1 MTVLSIHKIT
11 LLAAVALLGLTFTSV
26 TTTTEAAPVLA
37 PSGFLNSVTSPDD
50 LIPGSTL
57 YPSLASMR
65 RRRRWSH
72 FERRADGDPVPG
84 EDRGSTPSASN
95 APPPD
100 SRDSTNS
107 ESNTQK
113 PEDRKSDG
121 ALGGV
126 LQSLNNH
133 NNTKKDP
140 KHNNTKKDPKHNNTK
155 KDPKHNNTKKDPKA
169 NNGKKDPKA
178 NKPNKKD

>member
-11 LLAAVALLGLTFTSV
+11 LLAAVALLGLTLTSV

-37 PSGFLNSVTSPDD
+37 PSGFLNSVISPDD

-126 LQSLNNH
+126 LQSLNNGLH
-133 NNTKKDP
+133 NILGGGNGERRRQQPNQTNGKSDDNKKD
-140 KHNNTKKDPKHNNTK
+140 
-155 KDPKHNNTKKDPKA
+155 DPKA
-169 NNGKKDPKA
+169 
-178 NKPNKKD
+178 